1 MRSRPA
7 RTLSLAALTLVAAGC
22 GDTLISVSSDGQLE
36 VVINTTGTG
45 VDPDGFSISVDR
57 KPAEFQALA
66 GSVTLTGLSQGS
78 HSVLLGGLASNC
90 RVVDGANPR
99 TVSVGANGTATVGF
113 TVLCERATTGI
124 LTIVVGTTGEPADSD
139 GYRLV
144 VEDGGVRLIGTSATE
159 TFADLVEGAH
169 QVMLKDVAAGCAL
182 DGGNPQS
189 LTVVGGKT
197 VLAGLV
203 VRCGPVTQ

>member
-1 MRSRPA
+1 MRSGPA
-7 RTLSLAALTLVAAGC
+7 RTLSLAALTRAAVGC
-22 GDTLISVSSDGQLE
+22 GDTLIRVSSDGQLE

-113 TVLCERATTGI
+113 TVRCEHTTTGA

-144 VEDGGVRLIGTSATE
+144 VGDGGVRQIGSNASE
-159 TFADLVEGAH
+159 TFAGLAEGVH
-169 QVMLKDVAAGCAL
+169 LVMLKDVAGGCVL
-182 DGGNPQS
+182 EGGNPQP
-189 LTVVGGKT
+189 LTVEAGKT
-197 VLAGLV
+197 VLVGLV
-203 VRCGPVTQ
+203 VRCGPVTP